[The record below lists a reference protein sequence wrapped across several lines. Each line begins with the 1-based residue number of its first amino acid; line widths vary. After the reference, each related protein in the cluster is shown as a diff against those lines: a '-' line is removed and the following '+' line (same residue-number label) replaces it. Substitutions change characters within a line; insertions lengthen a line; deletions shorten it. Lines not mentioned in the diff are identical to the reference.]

1 MSAEKE
7 LPGQMGTC
15 FHMPEPHLRCH
26 YCLDFKPLPA
36 PTKPV
41 KEKR

>member
-1 MSAEKE
+1 MSADKE

-15 FHMPEPHLRCH
+15 FYTVEPHPRQAL
-26 YCLDFKPLPA
+26 CLDFKPLPA

>member
-1 MSAEKE
+1 MSADKE

-15 FHMPEPHLRCH
+15 FHSNNPHQKMGV
-26 YCLDFKPLPA
+26 CLDFKPLPA
-36 PTKPV
+36 PTKPA